1 MTSVARLGRIGLAF
15 ALAVAVPVSST
26 TAAIRPSSAVPATAA
41 SSEAVGGESSSSTRY
56 ALYIAAALAT
66 LGVAYLAFLRGDD
79 DNNGNTPSSVSR
91 A

>member
-26 TAAIRPSSAVPATAA
+26 TAAIRPSSAVPATASA
-41 SSEAVGGESSSSTRY
+41 EAVGGESSSSTRY